1 MQMDEK
7 GNSWGQSKR
16 YVEEESYRVDIHTY
30 IDTHTFMVI
39 CTHMHTH
46 TERRRYNPCEK

>member
-1 MQMDEK
+1 MKRDEK

-16 YVEEESYRVDIHTY
+16 YVEEESYIVDIHTY

-39 CTHMHTH
+39 FI
-46 TERRRYNPCEK
+46 YFIFISPLFNQVG